1 MLKRILRGVIFT
13 AAICAITS
21 LAAHQAYA
29 HGHGGVA
36 IGIGVGGPGC
46 WGPGCGYGPY
56 YPPPYYAYPA
66 PYYAYPAPYYAAPAY
81 YPAATYYPAPGGVI
95 VGP

>member
-1 MLKRILRGVIFT
+1 MLKRILRGAIFA

-21 LAAHQAYA
+21 LFAIQANA

-36 IGIGVGGPGC
+36 IGVGVGGPAY

-56 YPPPYYAYPA
+56 YVPHYIAPA
-66 PYYAYPAPYYAAPAY
+66 PYYAYPAPYYAVPAY